1 MRKPIIVVENLAKT
15 FGGIT
20 VLDDINM
27 QINEGE
33 MVAIV
38 GESGC
43 GKTTLLNI
51 LGLISLPT
59 SGSYTIKGK
68 NIRNIN
74 TKDAMLLRRHTIG
87 YLFQNYG
94 LVEDETVEW
103 NLKLAYAY
111 KKTNKKLQRKEME
124 NLLNEFQLADKLKN
138 KVYQLSGGEQQIL
151 ALIKLMI
158 KDCEISLADEPTGS
172 LDETNRDLVIHKL
185 IDMNKHNKTIII
197 VTHDM
202 HVAHSCQRIIKLR
215 KTKNNFTKERSN
227 SRYQKN
233 HPYFV

>member
-1 MRKPIIVVENLAKT
+1 MKPIIEIENLNKT
-15 FGGIT
+15 FAGTT
-20 VLDDINM
+20 VLHNMNM

-59 SGSYTIKGK
+59 SGHYMIKGK
-68 NIRNIN
+68 TIKHIN
-74 TKDAMLLRRHTIG
+74 TKDAMMLRRYTIG

-94 LVEDETVEW
+94 LVEDEIVEW

-111 KKTNKKLQRKEME
+111 KKTSKKIQKEEME
-124 NLLNEFQLADKLKN
+124 RLLDEFQLTGKLKN
-138 KVYQLSGGEQQIL
+138 KVYQLSGGEQQRL
-151 ALIKLMI
+151 ALIKLII
-158 KDCEISLADEPTGS
+158 KDCDIILADEPTGS
-172 LDETNRDLVIHKL
+172 LDASNRDLIMHKL
-185 IDMNKHNKTIII
+185 LQMNQQHKTIVI

-202 HVAHSCQRIIKLR
+202 NVANSCHRIIELSH
-215 KTKNNFTKERSN
+215 T
-227 SRYQKN
+227 
-233 HPYFV
+233 

>member
-1 MRKPIIVVENLAKT
+1 MKPIIEIENLNKT
-15 FGGIT
+15 FAGTT
-20 VLDDINM
+20 VLHNMNM

-59 SGSYTIKGK
+59 SGHYMIKGK
-68 NIRNIN
+68 TIKHIN
-74 TKDAMLLRRHTIG
+74 TKDAMMLRRYTIG

-111 KKTNKKLQRKEME
+111 KKTSKKIQKEEME
-124 NLLNEFQLADKLKN
+124 RLLKCC
-138 KVYQLSGGEQQIL
+138 YY
-151 ALIKLMI
+151 
-158 KDCEISLADEPTGS
+158 DEEV
-172 LDETNRDLVIHKL
+172 D
-185 IDMNKHNKTIII
+185 
-197 VTHDM
+197 
-202 HVAHSCQRIIKLR
+202 
-215 KTKNNFTKERSN
+215 F
-227 SRYQKN
+227 
-233 HPYFV
+233 

>member
-1 MRKPIIVVENLAKT
+1 MKPIIEIENLKKT
-15 FGGIT
+15 FAGTT
-20 VLDDINM
+20 VLHNMNM

-59 SGSYTIKGK
+59 SGHYRRKGKTIKH
-68 NIRNIN
+68 IN
-74 TKDAMLLRRHTIG
+74 TKDAMMHRRYTIG

-111 KKTNKKLQRKEME
+111 KKTSKKIQKEEME
-124 NLLNEFQLADKLKN
+124 RLLDEFQLTGKLKN
-138 KVYQLSGGEQQIL
+138 KVYQLSGGEQQRL
-151 ALIKLMI
+151 ALIKLII
-158 KDCEISLADEPTGS
+158 KDCDIILADEPTGS
-172 LDETNRDLVIHKL
+172 LDASNRDLVMHKL
-185 IDMNKHNKTIII
+185 LQMNQQHKTIVI

-202 HVAHSCQRIIKLR
+202 NVANSCHRIIELSH
-215 KTKNNFTKERSN
+215 T
-227 SRYQKN
+227 
-233 HPYFV
+233 

>member
-1 MRKPIIVVENLAKT
+1 MKPIIEIENLNKT
-15 FGGIT
+15 FAGTT
-20 VLDDINM
+20 VLHNMNM

-59 SGSYTIKGK
+59 SGHYMIKGK
-68 NIRNIN
+68 TIKYIN
-74 TKDAMLLRRHTIG
+74 TKDAMMLRRHTIG

-103 NLKLAYAY
+103 NLKLDYAY
-111 KKTNKKLQRKEME
+111 KKTSKKIQKEEME
-124 NLLNEFQLADKLKN
+124 RLLDEFQLTGKLKN
-138 KVYQLSGGEQQIL
+138 KVYQLSGGEQQRL
-151 ALIKLMI
+151 ALIKLII
-158 KDCEISLADEPTGS
+158 KDCDIILADEPTGS
-172 LDETNRDLVIHKL
+172 LDASNRDPVMHKL
-185 IDMNKHNKTIII
+185 LQMNQQHKTIVI

-202 HVAHSCQRIIKLR
+202 NVANSCHRIIELSH
-215 KTKNNFTKERSN
+215 T
-227 SRYQKN
+227 
-233 HPYFV
+233 